1 MAGAIIGK
9 TVGKAISYGLNTYTA
24 YDNYKTNREQGKG
37 VMTSTAGVV
46 FDVGLAALAPHVA
59 LAKMGIDLAVAAG
72 QGLYTYGQSGG
83 KLEANKINRAYGRS
97 FGGNFVDTQNAS
109 TMRQR
114 GLQAI
119 QQSGN
124 NINSVFGSEARTF
137 YRGMR

>member
-9 TVGKAISYGLNTYTA
+9 TLGKAVNYGLNAYTS

-37 VMTSTAGVV
+37 VISSTAGVA
-46 FDVGLAALAPHVA
+46 FDVGLAVLAPHVA
-59 LAKMGIDLAVAAG
+59 LAKMGIDLAVTAG
-72 QGLYTYGQSGG
+72 QGIYAYGQTGG
-83 KLEANKINRAYGRS
+83 RLEANKVNRGYGRN
-97 FGGNFVDTQNAS
+97 FGGNFIDTQNAS